1 MDFALEDPRVDLNF
15 GLPQLPSLNDTLGA
29 ILLGAIFGFMLY
41 GLMLHQT
48 YRYYRMYPND
58 GVVLKGLILIIVI
71 METFHTA
78 MWILVCYEY
87 LVISYFNPLNLITI
101 HWYIRL
107 TIPITAFT
115 GMFNSMPEESIV
127 VSIPDFAAEV
137 TDEASHLD
145 ILVGPQYRLLVAV
158 AVVVMFVSLGWDL
171 VATVKAFRSDTLL
184 QFEHFSWI
192 VSVAY
197 GLAVLCD
204 IITASALIFVLR
216 RSRTGVKRTDS
227 VVDILVLYTI
237 NTGLLTTVVGLL
249 VFVFALVRPG
259 NLIYAG
265 ISIPGVKLYSNSVLA
280 MLNSRRSL
288 SARMNHDFGGDSEAG
303 GASRPTT
310 PRPRT
315 VLETW
320 NVRQVPIS
328 LPVTIDITAST
339 HSDVEAMAGYS
350 SQSGSGDSE
359 IVKIGGD
366 Q

>member
-1 MDFALEDPRVDLNF
+1 MNLAMEDPRVDLDF

-29 ILLGAIFGFMLY
+29 VLLGAIFGFI
-41 GLMLHQT
+41 
-48 YRYYRMYPND
+48 YYRMYPND
-58 GVVLKGLILIIVI
+58 GVMLKGLILIIVA

-87 LVISYFNPLNLITI
+87 LVVSYFNPLNLITI

-107 TIPITAFT
+107 TIPLTAFT
-115 GMFNSMPEESIV
+115 GIFSQIFYAGRV
-127 VSIPDFAAEV
+127 YYI
-137 TDEASHLD
+137 
-145 ILVGPQYRLLVAV
+145 GPQYRLLVAI

-171 VATVKAFRSDTLL
+171 VATAKVFRSKTLL
-184 QFEHFSWI
+184 EFEQYSWI

-216 RSRTGVKRTDS
+216 RSRTGVRRTDS
-227 VVDILVLYTI
+227 VVDVLVLYTI
-237 NTGLLTTVVGLL
+237 NTGLLTTVVGML
-249 VFVFALVRPG
+249 VFIFALVRPG
-259 NLIYAG
+259 NLIYAA

-303 GASRPTT
+303 RASRPTT

-350 SQSGSGDSE
+350 PDCGSTDGETSKGNGE
-359 IVKIGGD
+359 SH
-366 Q
+366 

>member
-1 MDFALEDPRVDLNF
+1 M
-15 GLPQLPSLNDTLGA
+15 PSLNDTLGA
-29 ILLGAIFGFMLY
+29 VLLGAIFGFMLY

-58 GVVLKGLILIIVI
+58 GVMLKGLIMIIVV

-87 LVISYFNPLNLITI
+87 LVISYFNPFNLVIV

-107 TIPITAFT
+107 TIPLTAFT
-115 GMFNSMPEESIV
+115 GMFSQIFYAGRV
-127 VSIPDFAAEV
+127 YYI
-137 TDEASHLD
+137 
-145 ILVGPQYRLLVAV
+145 GPQYRLLVAI
-158 AVVVMFVSLGWDL
+158 AVVVMFVSLAWDL
-171 VATVKAFRSDTLL
+171 VATVKVFHSETLL
-184 QFEHFSWI
+184 QFEQYSWI

-237 NTGLLTTVVGLL
+237 NTGLLTTVVGML
-249 VFVFALVRPG
+249 VFIFALVQPG
-259 NLIYAG
+259 NLIYAA

-288 SARMNHDFGGDSEAG
+288 SARMNHDFGGDTEADR
-303 GASRPTT
+303 ASRPTT

-328 LPVTIDITAST
+328 LPVTLDVTASA

-350 SQSGSGDSE
+350 PDFGSTDGETSKADGESH
-359 IVKIGGD
+359 
-366 Q
+366 